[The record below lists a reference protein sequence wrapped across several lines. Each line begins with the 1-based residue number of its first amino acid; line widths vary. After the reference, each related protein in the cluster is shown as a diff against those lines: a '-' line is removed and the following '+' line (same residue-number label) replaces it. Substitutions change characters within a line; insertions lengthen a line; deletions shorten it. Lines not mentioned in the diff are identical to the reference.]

1 MILLFFFFFD
11 NSTVI
16 MGKWGFEVWIMNV
29 SIRNNK
35 SQLSYNALALI
46 GATKWEKN
54 LIMNLLNVRNKAF
67 VLEIT
72 AL

>member
-1 MILLFFFFFD
+1 
-11 NSTVI
+11 

-46 GATKWEKN
+46 GATKWETN

-67 VLEIT
+67 VFEIT